1 MPRPPTP
8 PRPSSHVTTYG
19 RVGSGMPPST
29 FRTADGAQIGYAVV
43 GTRTAHLPLVLINGM
58 SAIMDDW
65 AALAHA
71 LGETRQGT

>member
-1 MPRPPTP
+1 
-8 PRPSSHVTTYG
+8 
-19 RVGSGMPPST
+19 MPPST